1 MKILF
6 PTINYEFPKLNIS
19 NRLTILVFQCI
30 FSKLRLWR
38 NKSNLSNYLG
48 SKQIGNCF
56 FSKNILLSLAVR
68 IFNWHLKRHCFVSRW
83 KITWTQYWWDGEVTA
98 ANCTWV
104 SPRLAIITVTKLI
117 RTRRSQGIHRSSSLL
132 KCGHGSSR
140 NTYWKKMNSSL
151 KL

>member
-1 MKILF
+1 MQMKILF

-68 IFNWHLKRHCFVSRW
+68 IFNWHLKRHCFVSRR
-83 KITWTQYWWDGEVTA
+83 KITWAPYWWNAEATV

-104 SPRLAIITVTKLI
+104 SLGLAIITVTKLI
-117 RTRRSQGIHRSSSLL
+117 STMTSQDIHCLPSFF
-132 KCGHGSSR
+132 K
-140 NTYWKKMNSSL
+140 
-151 KL
+151 